1 MKTRSS
7 DILLG
12 LVFFG
17 TLIGLGVATIALSDI
32 RIGQKQ
38 YDIDLY
44 SADVGY
50 LRPGDPVLLYGMP
63 TGKVRV
69 IERLVL
75 PQTLARLDGTAVEC
89 AVVVH
94 ARLDAD
100 VYPRLTTAGRIVVE
114 DRGLLGGK
122 LVRIDAGPGGEPV
135 PPGTPLVA
143 DLSVSALKAASDL
156 IEENRADLRRTI
168 GNLASASDRIGAGQG
183 VLGALVHDDAL
194 AVDLRQGV
202 ADLRA
207 TASNVHEISDSV
219 ARGEGTLGRLVHD
232 ESLYDRASAALDQFA
247 QIGSDVREG
256 HGLLGALISD
266 EKLAADFRSIVAQVL
281 GTVED
286 ARESSP
292 VHGVGSLLFGT
303 F

>member
-1 MKTRSS
+1 MHTRSS

-17 TLIGLGVATIALSDI
+17 GLIGLGVATIALSDL
-32 RIGQKQ
+32 RLGETQ
-38 YDIDLY
+38 YDLDLY

-63 TGKVRV
+63 TGKVRD
-69 IERLVL
+69 IERLAQ
-75 PQTLARLDGTAVEC
+75 PQTLERLDGTPVEC
-89 AVVVH
+89 AVVIR

-100 VYPRLTTAGRIVVE
+100 VYERLTTTGRIVVE

-122 LVRIDAGPGGEPV
+122 LVRIDAGPGGQPL
-135 PPGTPLVA
+135 PPGSPLVA
-143 DLSVSALKAASDL
+143 ELSVSALQATSEIL
-156 IEENRADLRRTI
+156 EENRADLRRTLD
-168 GNLASASDRIGAGQG
+168 NLASATDRIGAGEG
-183 VLGALVHDDAL
+183 VLGALVHDDQL
-194 AVDLRQGV
+194 AADLRTGV
-202 ADLRA
+202 ADLRT
-207 TASNVHEISDSV
+207 TAAGLRDVTGRV
-219 ARGEGTLGRLVHD
+219 ARGEGTLGKLVTDDALHTRVNAFFDDIARLSD
-232 ESLYDRASAALDQFA
+232 
-247 QIGSDVREG
+247 DVRAG
-256 HGLLGALISD
+256 RGLLGALVSD
-266 EKLAADFRSIVAQVL
+266 EKLAEDFRSIVAQVL

>member
-1 MKTRSS
+1 MHTRSS

-17 TLIGLGVATIALSDI
+17 GLIGLGVATIALSDV
-32 RIGQKQ
+32 RFGKPQ

-63 TGKVRV
+63 TGKVRE
-69 IERLVL
+69 IERLAQ
-75 PQTLARLDGTAVEC
+75 PRTLSRLDGTPVEC

-94 ARLDAD
+94 ARVDAD
-100 VYPRLTTAGRIVVE
+100 VYSRLTTAGRIVVE

-122 LVRIDAGPGGEPV
+122 LVRIDAGPGGEPLR
-135 PPGTPLVA
+135 PDTPLVA
-143 DLSVSALKAASDL
+143 ELAASALQATGEIL
-156 IEENRADLRRTI
+156 QENREDLRRTI
-168 GNLASASDRIGAGQG
+168 GNLASASDRIHQGQG
-183 VLGALVHDDAL
+183 VLGALVQDDEL
-194 AVDLRQGV
+194 AGNVRDGV

-207 TASNVHEISDSV
+207 TAADLRAMSSRV
-219 ARGEGTLGRLVHD
+219 ARGEGSLGRLVNDDSLHERATALLDDLASVSHD
-232 ESLYDRASAALDQFA
+232 
-247 QIGSDVREG
+247 IREG
-256 HGLLGALISD
+256 NGLLGALVSD
-266 EKLAADFRSIVAQVL
+266 PKLAEDFRSLVAQVL